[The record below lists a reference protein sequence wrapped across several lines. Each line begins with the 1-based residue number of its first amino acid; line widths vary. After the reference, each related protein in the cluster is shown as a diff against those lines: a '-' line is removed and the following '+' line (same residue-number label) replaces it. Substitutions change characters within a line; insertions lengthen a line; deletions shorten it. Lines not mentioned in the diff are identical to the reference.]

1 MAYEFKKLSD
11 VDTVETPSETANV
24 LIEEDGVI
32 KKAPKTAVGGNGSN
46 EYDMIVR
53 YEGEEEAMDGGEI
66 ECTVISGNFDTIFN
80 KIKQGYIP
88 KILLSV
94 SINFIEYKE
103 IYYNNVILNF
113 DSCIYS
119 YGGDMEYISQEI
131 DSMEGMPIN
140 IYKDNT
146 VTLGSTVLPSPI

>member
-1 MAYEFKKLSD
+1 MSYEFKKLSD
-11 VDTVETPSETANV
+11 VDIVETPSETANV

-53 YEGEEEAMDGGEI
+53 NECEEEEINAMMDRGGEI
-66 ECTVISGNFDTIFN
+66 ECTVISGDFNTIFN

-94 SINFIEYKE
+94 SINSIEYKNTHYE
-103 IYYNNVILNF
+103 NAILNLDICDYF
-113 DSCIYS
+113 YDDI
-119 YGGDMEYISQEI
+119 EYIS
-131 DSMEGMPIN
+131 
-140 IYKDNT
+140 
-146 VTLGSTVLPSPI
+146 